1 MIQSVP
7 AGAEPERGRSVT
19 NERLEMLENSATIYF
34 GPWYRRSPF
43 FEATRRAGCTAYDVY
58 NHMLLPAYYDDPEVE
73 YWALLN
79 DVTVWDVAVERTVQ
93 IAGPDADRFVDMLTC
108 RDLTTCAVKQG
119 KYMIVTAPDGG
130 IVNDPVLLHVDEN
143 TWWMQL
149 ADSDAGLYALG
160 VASQTGMDV
169 EVTYPEAFPMQVQGA
184 KAGKTLEKLVG
195 AAIYDMKYY
204 WCERFDIK
212 DIPVLISRT
221 GWTAVQGF
229 EINILDASRGED
241 LWNAVFEAGEEHAI
255 RAVAPVEARRIEAGI
270 MNYNS
275 DMTLENNPFEIMGLE
290 HLVEEQPQ
298 QYIGKEALE
307 DVRRRGVRRKLVG
320 IELEGD
326 ELRAELT
333 WFWPVH
339 KDGREVGKVTDA
351 VWSPRLEKNIGYVWV
366 PVELSEPGTELE
378 VESEN
383 GHLKGRT
390 AAIPFVDPRKEVPA
404 APIATSS

>member
-1 MIQSVP
+1 V
-7 AGAEPERGRSVT
+7 A
-19 NERLEMLENSATIYF
+19 NERVEMLENSARIYF

-43 FEATRRAGCTAYDVY
+43 FDATRRAGCSAYDIY
-58 NHMLLPAYYDDPEVE
+58 NHMLLPAYFDDPEIE

-93 IAGPDADRFVDMLTC
+93 IAGRDADRFVDMLTC
-108 RDLTTCAVKQG
+108 RDLTRCAVKQG
-119 KYMIVTAPDGG
+119 KYMIVTSPDGG
-130 IVNDPVLLHVDEN
+130 IVNDPVLLHVAED

-149 ADSDAGLYALG
+149 ADSDAGLYAMG
-160 VASQTGMDV
+160 VASQAGMDV
-169 EVTYPEAFPMQVQGA
+169 DVSYPEAYPMQIQGA
-184 KAGKTLEKLVG
+184 KAAKTLEKLVG

-212 DIPVLISRT
+212 DVPVLVSRT

-229 EINILDASRGED
+229 EINILDPSRGDD
-241 LWNAVFEAGEEHAI
+241 LWNAVFEAGEEFNI

-290 HLVEEQPQ
+290 RLVEEQPQ
-298 QYIGKEALE
+298 NYIGKEALE
-307 DVRRRGVRRKLVG
+307 SIRRSGVKRKLVG
-320 IELEGD
+320 IELQGD

-339 KDGREVGKVTDA
+339 KDGQQVGKVTDA
-351 VWSPRLEKNIGYVWV
+351 VWSPRLGKNIGYVWV
-366 PVELSEPGTELE
+366 PVELAEPGTQLD

-383 GHLKGRT
+383 GHLKGHT
-390 AAIPFVDPRKEVPA
+390 AAIPFIDPLKEVPA
-404 APIATSS
+404 APLSASS

>member
-1 MIQSVP
+1 M
-7 AGAEPERGRSVT
+7 A
-19 NERLEMLENSATIYF
+19 NERVEMLENSARIYF

-43 FEATRRAGCTAYDVY
+43 FDATRRAGCSAYDIY
-58 NHMLLPAYYDDPEVE
+58 NHMLLPAYFDDPEIE

-93 IAGPDADRFVDMLTC
+93 IAGRDADRFVDMLTC
-108 RDLTTCAVKQG
+108 RDLTRCAVKQG
-119 KYMIVTAPDGG
+119 KYMIVTSPDGG
-130 IVNDPVLLHVDEN
+130 IVNDPVLLHVAED

-149 ADSDAGLYALG
+149 ADSDAGLYAMG
-160 VASQTGMDV
+160 VASQAGMDV
-169 EVTYPEAFPMQVQGA
+169 DVSYPEAYPMQIQGA
-184 KAGKTLEKLVG
+184 KAAKTLEKLVG

-212 DIPVLISRT
+212 DVPVLVSRT

-229 EINILDASRGED
+229 EINILDPSRGDD
-241 LWNAVFEAGEEHAI
+241 LWNAVFEAGEEFNI

-290 HLVEEQPQ
+290 RLVEEQPQ
-298 QYIGKEALE
+298 NYIGKEALE
-307 DVRRRGVRRKLVG
+307 SIRRSGVKRKLVG
-320 IELEGD
+320 IELQGD

-339 KDGREVGKVTDA
+339 KDGQQVGKVTDA
-351 VWSPRLEKNIGYVWV
+351 VWSPRLGKNIGYVWV
-366 PVELSEPGTELE
+366 PVELAEPGTQLD

-383 GHLKGRT
+383 GHLMGHT
-390 AAIPFVDPRKEVPA
+390 AAIPFIDPRKEVPA
-404 APIATSS
+404 APLSASS

>member
-1 MIQSVP
+1 M
-7 AGAEPERGRSVT
+7 T
-19 NERLEMLENSATIYF
+19 NERPEMLEQSATIYF

-43 FEATRRAGCTAYDVY
+43 FEATRRAGCSAYDVY
-58 NHMLLPAYYDDPEVE
+58 NHMLLPAYFDDPIVE

-93 IAGPDADRFVDMLTC
+93 IAGPDADRLVEMLTC
-108 RDLTTCAVKQG
+108 RDLSRCRIKQG

-130 IVNDPVLLHVDEN
+130 IVNDPVLLHVAEN

-160 VASQTGMDV
+160 VATQAGLDV
-169 EVTYPEAFPMQVQGA
+169 EITYPEAYPMQVQGA
-184 KAGKTLEKLVG
+184 RAAETLEKLVG
-195 AAIYDMKYY
+195 PAIFDLKYY
-204 WCERFDIK
+204 WVENFQIK
-212 DIPVLISRT
+212 DIPVLVSRT

-229 EINILDASRGED
+229 EINLLDPTRGDD
-241 LWNAVFEAGEEHAI
+241 LWDAVFQAGEEFKI

-270 MNYNS
+270 MNYGS
-275 DMTLENNPFEIMGLE
+275 DMTLDDTPLHVQSLE
-290 HLVEEQPQ
+290 HLVEDQPQ
-298 QYIGKEALE
+298 DYIGKQALEAL
-307 DVRRRGVRRKLVG
+307 RARGVDRKLVG

-351 VWSPRLEKNIGYVWV
+351 IWSPKLERNIGYVWV
-366 PVELSEPGTELE
+366 PIELTQPGTTVD

-383 GHLKGRT
+383 GHLVGT
-390 AAIPFVDPRKEVPA
+390 IATIPFVDARKEEPA
-404 APIATSS
+404 KPLR

>member
-1 MIQSVP
+1 V
-7 AGAEPERGRSVT
+7 A
-19 NERLEMLENSATIYF
+19 NERVEMLENSARIYF

-43 FEATRRAGCTAYDVY
+43 FDATRRAGCSAYDIY
-58 NHMLLPAYYDDPEVE
+58 NHMLLPAYFDDPEIE

-93 IAGPDADRFVDMLTC
+93 IAGRDADRFVDMLTC
-108 RDLTTCAVKQG
+108 RDLTRCAVKQG
-119 KYMIVTAPDGG
+119 KYMIVTSPDGG
-130 IVNDPVLLHVDEN
+130 IVNDPVLLHVAED

-149 ADSDAGLYALG
+149 ADSDAGLYAMG
-160 VASQTGMDV
+160 VASQAGMDV
-169 EVTYPEAFPMQVQGA
+169 DVSYPEAYPMQIQGA
-184 KAGKTLEKLVG
+184 KAAKTLEKLVG

-212 DIPVLISRT
+212 DVPVLVSRT

-229 EINILDASRGED
+229 EINILDPSRGDD
-241 LWNAVFEAGEEHAI
+241 LWNAVFEAGEEFNI

-290 HLVEEQPQ
+290 RLVEEQPQ
-298 QYIGKEALE
+298 DYIGKEALE
-307 DVRRRGVRRKLVG
+307 SIRRSGVKRKLVG
-320 IELEGD
+320 IELQGD

-339 KDGREVGKVTDA
+339 KDGQQVGKVTDA
-351 VWSPRLEKNIGYVWV
+351 VWSPRLGKNIGYVWV
-366 PVELSEPGTELE
+366 PVELAEPGTQLD

-383 GHLKGRT
+383 GHLMGHT
-390 AAIPFVDPRKEVPA
+390 AAIPFIDPRKEVPA
-404 APIATSS
+404 APLSASS

>member
-1 MIQSVP
+1 V
-7 AGAEPERGRSVT
+7 A
-19 NERLEMLENSATIYF
+19 NERVEMLENSARIYF

-43 FEATRRAGCTAYDVY
+43 FDATRRAGCSAYDIY
-58 NHMLLPAYYDDPEVE
+58 NHMLLPAYFDDPEIE

-93 IAGPDADRFVDMLTC
+93 IAGRDADRFVDMLTC
-108 RDLTTCAVKQG
+108 RDLTRCAVKQG
-119 KYMIVTAPDGG
+119 KYMIVTSPDGG
-130 IVNDPVLLHVDEN
+130 IVNDPVLLHVAED

-149 ADSDAGLYALG
+149 ADSDAGLYAMG
-160 VASQTGMDV
+160 VASQAGMDV
-169 EVTYPEAFPMQVQGA
+169 DVSYPEAYPMQIQGA
-184 KAGKTLEKLVG
+184 KAAKTLEKLVG

-212 DIPVLISRT
+212 DVPVLVSRT

-229 EINILDASRGED
+229 EINILDPSRGDD
-241 LWNAVFEAGEEHAI
+241 LWNAVFEAGEEFNI

-290 HLVEEQPQ
+290 RLVEEQPQ
-298 QYIGKEALE
+298 NYIGKEALE
-307 DVRRRGVRRKLVG
+307 SIRRSGVKRKLVG
-320 IELEGD
+320 IELQGD

-339 KDGREVGKVTDA
+339 KDGQQVGKVTDA
-351 VWSPRLEKNIGYVWV
+351 VWSPRLGKNIGYVWV
-366 PVELSEPGTELE
+366 PVELAEPGTQLD

-383 GHLKGRT
+383 GHLKGHT
-390 AAIPFVDPRKEVPA
+390 AAIPFIDPRKEVPA
-404 APIATSS
+404 APLSASS